1 MLIGSDS
8 YKYKINTSVMSLLK
22 CGQSGLLGLS
32 SKSEGINENRDPE
45 ETGNKHWEMEN
56 RKSKFLENMS
66 EIGKLK
72 EEKGK

>member
-1 MLIGSDS
+1 MRTIRAA
-8 YKYKINTSVMSLLK
+8 
-22 CGQSGLLGLS
+22 GLS
-32 SKSEGINENRDPE
+32 SKSEGINANRDPE